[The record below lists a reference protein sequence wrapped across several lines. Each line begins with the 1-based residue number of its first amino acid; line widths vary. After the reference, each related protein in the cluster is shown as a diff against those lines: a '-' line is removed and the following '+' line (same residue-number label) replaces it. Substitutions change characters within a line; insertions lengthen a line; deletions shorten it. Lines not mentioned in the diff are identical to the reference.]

1 MNIPFLK
8 MDLKEIGTPSETWE
22 IISSLQTLIFVVIKS
37 QILTFSVF
45 ELLQRTETKI
55 FNAISSLSDFIA
67 KSIKPVDHW
76 PFSIT

>member
-1 MNIPFLK
+1 MNIAFLK
-8 MDLKEIGTPSETWE
+8 MDLKEIGMPSETWE

-55 FNAISSLSDFIA
+55 FNAINSLPGFIA

>member
-1 MNIPFLK
+1 

-67 KSIKPVDHW
+67 ESIKPVDHW

>member
-1 MNIPFLK
+1 

>member
-45 ELLQRTETKI
+45 ELLQRTETEI
-55 FNAISSLSDFIA
+55 FNAILVSCLVKCSLVILS
-67 KSIKPVDHW
+67 
-76 PFSIT
+76 